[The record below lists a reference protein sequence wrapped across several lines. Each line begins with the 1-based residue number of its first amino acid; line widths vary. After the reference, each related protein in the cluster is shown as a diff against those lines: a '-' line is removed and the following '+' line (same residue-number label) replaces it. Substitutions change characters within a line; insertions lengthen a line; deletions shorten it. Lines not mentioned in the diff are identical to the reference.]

1 MENIN
6 DMENKAMHNLVGD
19 YLRRRVS
26 NENLSAEKHLDD
38 DMLTAFVEGRLSEKE
53 STPVV
58 KHLVE
63 CGSCRKNTAQLVQLQ
78 EELGEKEMPIPV
90 VVGEPG
96 RVRRF
101 LEGITI
107 RLFSGDDEESV
118 FAYHASHEGQDESLL
133 EDNEKEAVEEKKE
146 E

>member
-1 MENIN
+1 MEEMNN
-6 DMENKAMHNLVGD
+6 TENKAIHNLVGD
-19 YLRRRVS
+19 YLRRRIS
-26 NENLSAEKHLDD
+26 NDSLSAETHLDD
-38 DMLTAFVEGRLSEKE
+38 DMLTAFVEGRLGEKE
-53 STPVV
+53 SVPVI
-58 KHLVE
+58 KHLVD
-63 CGSCRKNTAQLVQLQ
+63 CGSCRKNTAQLARLQ
-78 EELGEKEMPIPV
+78 EELGEKEMTIPV

-107 RLFSGDDEESV
+107 RLFNDDEEESV

-133 EDNEKEAVEEKKE
+133 EDEEKAVEEKKE